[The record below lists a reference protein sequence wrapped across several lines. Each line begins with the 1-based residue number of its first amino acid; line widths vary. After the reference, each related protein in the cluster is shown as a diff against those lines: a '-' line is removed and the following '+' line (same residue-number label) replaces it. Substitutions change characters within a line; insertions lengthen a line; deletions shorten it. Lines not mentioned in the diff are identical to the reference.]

1 MQGAPVCCVNVCPV
15 LLQPLCTLVVA
26 KALVFLAVGMVGG
39 QGATLLGVQVL
50 PVMTSCTLG
59 PA

>member
-1 MQGAPVCCVNVCPV
+1 MCCVNVCPV